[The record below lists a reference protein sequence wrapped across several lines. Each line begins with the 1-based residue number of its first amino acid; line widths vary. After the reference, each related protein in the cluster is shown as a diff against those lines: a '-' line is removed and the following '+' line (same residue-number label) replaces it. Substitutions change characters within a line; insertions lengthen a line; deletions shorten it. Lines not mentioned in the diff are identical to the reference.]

1 MTYQNTEDY
10 IKRHIDRVRKHLLTF
25 ILLLQVRAQRHD
37 YSKLQEPEINW
48 WKDMDKEPRYAYGTP
63 EYVAKMRRWKFV
75 FDHHYKHNRHHPEHF
90 EFGVQGMNLVDVIE
104 MLCDWIGY
112 RDKISITEAIST
124 VEQQMERYGFSE
136 DLSCIIKNTL
146 IDYFSIMGGFRK
158 GEINIP
164 EGIAEELGYHKE
176 KIKEIKDFHHIDILA

>member
-1 MTYQNTEDY
+1 
-10 IKRHIDRVRKHLLTF
+10 
-25 ILLLQVRAQRHD
+25 
-37 YSKLQEPEINW
+37 
-48 WKDMDKEPRYAYGTP
+48 
-63 EYVAKMRRWKFV
+63 
-75 FDHHYKHNRHHPEHF
+75 
-90 EFGVQGMNLVDVIE
+90 MNLVDVIE

-158 GEINIP
+158 GELNIP